1 MKMKKLV
8 LLLVYACWFVGG
20 ICFFS
25 SCQRQ
30 LDANAKIVKVS
41 VDQADEEYLASSF
54 IRNYKII
61 PLETNENCLLSSIDK
76 IKKVNEKLFVLD
88 RVNNAIFIFRES
100 GEYLQSL
107 FKVGNGPGEYV
118 QIMDFDVEDDC
129 LYVLDF
135 PRQAIL
141 KYNED
146 LSYEGMVQY
155 STMASQFLISGEK
168 IFLYNEPSGQKDD
181 YRFSLLD
188 KNGNYIENILPREG
202 LATYNYGGID
212 VFSKVN
218 NIPFISPIYG
228 NMIYSGD
235 QFDQACQICF
245 SERTFPDGE
254 NIEEYDI
261 SSPDFTYLLK
271 EHFFV
276 TDHHFIFSYGY
287 DGNRCY
293 AVYDREDDKMIAQG
307 KIKNDL
313 IENFRFFHRWGNGN
327 LLIEEINPDLLYQY
341 FPSLLNRKELLE
353 LKEEDNPVVILYET
367 K

>member
-1 MKMKKLV
+1 M
-8 LLLVYACWFVGG
+8 
-20 ICFFS
+20 
-25 SCQRQ
+25 
-30 LDANAKIVKVS
+30 
-41 VDQADEEYLASSF
+41 
-54 IRNYKII
+54 
-61 PLETNENCLLSSIDK
+61 LSSIDK

-155 STMASQFLISGEK
+155 RTMASLFLISGEK

-212 VFSKVN
+212 VF
-218 NIPFISPIYG
+218 
-228 NMIYSGD
+228 
-235 QFDQACQICF
+235 
-245 SERTFPDGE
+245 
-254 NIEEYDI
+254 
-261 SSPDFTYLLK
+261 
-271 EHFFV
+271 
-276 TDHHFIFSYGY
+276 IFSYGY

-313 IENFRFFHRWGNGN
+313 IENFRFFPRWGNGN

-353 LKEEDNPVVILYET
+353 LKEEDNPVVILYEM

>member
-30 LDANAKIVKVS
+30 LDANEKIVKVS

-107 FKVGNGPGEYV
+107 FKIGNGPGEYV

-155 STMASQFLISGEK
+155 RTMASLFLISGEK

-212 VFSKVN
+212 VF
-218 NIPFISPIYG
+218 
-228 NMIYSGD
+228 
-235 QFDQACQICF
+235 
-245 SERTFPDGE
+245 
-254 NIEEYDI
+254 
-261 SSPDFTYLLK
+261 
-271 EHFFV
+271 
-276 TDHHFIFSYGY
+276 IFSYGY

-313 IENFRFFHRWGNGN
+313 IENFRFFPRWGNGN

-353 LKEEDNPVVILYET
+353 LKEEDNPVVVLYEV

>member
-1 MKMKKLV
+1 MLV
-8 LLLVYACWFVGG
+8 GFGVEYVSSLLAKDNWM
-20 ICFFS
+20 
-25 SCQRQ
+25 QMQ
-30 LDANAKIVKVS
+30 TKIVKVS

-146 LSYEGMVQY
+146 LSYEGMVKY
-155 STMASQFLISGEK
+155 RTMASQFLISGEK

-218 NIPFISPIYG
+218 NIPFISPIYMG
-228 NMIYSGD
+228 I
-235 QFDQACQICF
+235 
-245 SERTFPDGE
+245 
-254 NIEEYDI
+254 
-261 SSPDFTYLLK
+261 
-271 EHFFV
+271 
-276 TDHHFIFSYGY
+276 
-287 DGNRCY
+287 
-293 AVYDREDDKMIAQG
+293 
-307 KIKNDL
+307 
-313 IENFRFFHRWGNGN
+313 
-327 LLIEEINPDLLYQY
+327 
-341 FPSLLNRKELLE
+341 
-353 LKEEDNPVVILYET
+353 
-367 K
+367 

>member
-1 MKMKKLV
+1 M
-8 LLLVYACWFVGG
+8 GG

-30 LDANAKIVKVS
+30 LDANEKIVKVS

-146 LSYEGMVQY
+146 LSYEGMQIVCCQV
-155 STMASQFLISGEK
+155 LIK
-168 IFLYNEPSGQKDD
+168 
-181 YRFSLLD
+181 
-188 KNGNYIENILPREG
+188 
-202 LATYNYGGID
+202 
-212 VFSKVN
+212 
-218 NIPFISPIYG
+218 
-228 NMIYSGD
+228 
-235 QFDQACQICF
+235 
-245 SERTFPDGE
+245 
-254 NIEEYDI
+254 
-261 SSPDFTYLLK
+261 
-271 EHFFV
+271 
-276 TDHHFIFSYGY
+276 
-287 DGNRCY
+287 
-293 AVYDREDDKMIAQG
+293 
-307 KIKNDL
+307 
-313 IENFRFFHRWGNGN
+313 
-327 LLIEEINPDLLYQY
+327 
-341 FPSLLNRKELLE
+341 
-353 LKEEDNPVVILYET
+353 
-367 K
+367 

>member
-1 MKMKKLV
+1 MKMKKLI

-30 LDANAKIVKVS
+30 LDANEKIVKVL

-155 STMASQFLISGEK
+155 RTMASLFLISGEK

-212 VFSKVN
+212 VF
-218 NIPFISPIYG
+218 
-228 NMIYSGD
+228 
-235 QFDQACQICF
+235 
-245 SERTFPDGE
+245 
-254 NIEEYDI
+254 
-261 SSPDFTYLLK
+261 
-271 EHFFV
+271 
-276 TDHHFIFSYGY
+276 IFSYGY

-313 IENFRFFHRWGNGN
+313 IENFRFFPRWGNGN

-353 LKEEDNPVVILYET
+353 LKEEDNPVVVLYEV

>member
-1 MKMKKLV
+1 MKMKKLI

-30 LDANAKIVKVS
+30 LDANEKIVKVS

-107 FKVGNGPGEYV
+107 FKIGNGPGEYV

-155 STMASQFLISGEK
+155 RTMASLFLISGEK

-212 VFSKVN
+212 VF
-218 NIPFISPIYG
+218 
-228 NMIYSGD
+228 
-235 QFDQACQICF
+235 
-245 SERTFPDGE
+245 
-254 NIEEYDI
+254 
-261 SSPDFTYLLK
+261 
-271 EHFFV
+271 
-276 TDHHFIFSYGY
+276 IFSYGY

-313 IENFRFFHRWGNGN
+313 IENFRFFPRWGNGN

-353 LKEEDNPVVILYET
+353 LKEEDNPVVVLYEV

>member
-1 MKMKKLV
+1 MKMKKLI
-8 LLLVYACWFVGG
+8 LLLVYACWFWGG

-30 LDANAKIVKVS
+30 LDANEKIVKVS

-155 STMASQFLISGEK
+155 RTMASLFLISGEK

-212 VFSKVN
+212 VF
-218 NIPFISPIYG
+218 
-228 NMIYSGD
+228 
-235 QFDQACQICF
+235 
-245 SERTFPDGE
+245 
-254 NIEEYDI
+254 
-261 SSPDFTYLLK
+261 
-271 EHFFV
+271 
-276 TDHHFIFSYGY
+276 IFSYGY

-313 IENFRFFHRWGNGN
+313 IENFRFFPRWGNGN

-353 LKEEDNPVVILYET
+353 LKEEDNPVVVLYEV

>member
-1 MKMKKLV
+1 MKMKKLI

-30 LDANAKIVKVS
+30 LDANEKIVKVS

-76 IKKVNEKLFVLD
+76 IKKVNEELFVLD

-107 FKVGNGPGEYV
+107 FKIGNGPGEYV

-155 STMASQFLISGEK
+155 RTMASQFLISGEK

-212 VFSKVN
+212 
-218 NIPFISPIYG
+218 
-228 NMIYSGD
+228 
-235 QFDQACQICF
+235 
-245 SERTFPDGE
+245 E
-254 NIEEYDI
+254 
-261 SSPDFTYLLK
+261 
-271 EHFFV
+271 
-276 TDHHFIFSYGY
+276 FIFSYGY

-313 IENFRFFHRWGNGN
+313 IENFRFFPRWGNGN

-353 LKEEDNPVVILYET
+353 LKEEDNPVVVLYEV

>member
-1 MKMKKLV
+1 M
-8 LLLVYACWFVGG
+8 
-20 ICFFS
+20 
-25 SCQRQ
+25 
-30 LDANAKIVKVS
+30 DANEKIVKVS
-41 VDQADEEYLASSF
+41 LDQADEEYLASSF

-181 YRFSLLD
+181 YRFSLID
-188 KNGNYIENILPREG
+188 KNGNYIENILSREG
-202 LATYNYGGID
+202 LSTYNYGGID

-218 NIPFISPIYG
+218 NIPFI
-228 NMIYSGD
+228 
-235 QFDQACQICF
+235 
-245 SERTFPDGE
+245 T
-254 NIEEYDI
+254 
-261 SSPDFTYLLK
+261 TV
-271 EHFFV
+271 H
-276 TDHHFIFSYGY
+276 
-287 DGNRCY
+287 
-293 AVYDREDDKMIAQG
+293 
-307 KIKNDL
+307 
-313 IENFRFFHRWGNGN
+313 
-327 LLIEEINPDLLYQY
+327 
-341 FPSLLNRKELLE
+341 
-353 LKEEDNPVVILYET
+353 
-367 K
+367 